1 MGAGENG
8 TVSAPAN
15 WAGNAY
21 RASNSADS
29 SAHLEFAN
37 ALNQE
42 NGGSQVHGGG
52 TKPPT
57 VLNAQKT
64 AGSKSQAPT
73 QGSRSAA
80 PGKGDSPSVTD
91 AKTADAGARDP
102 ILGQD
107 ATGLKPGEPISAK
120 LTKKEDITKPQAEM
134 TFDFS
139 KQITKDQAAA
149 ILFQGGKVPD
159 GATLTQGKGNQ
170 WTVQYRNNIYAKE
183 DVVTHMNSHTESVL
197 TRSKLP
203 GEMFYPERDVTF
215 SWVGGAKAFSTKAPA
230 AAPAVKPLTP
240 SSQQYY
246 DDVHVHWGASGYYDE
261 NGNWRGGGYDTEH
274 RTAEVRDAMVSYLQ
288 SLPAKTNVNL
298 FPVPQS
304 CEDGDLYYLE
314 TEQTGKVLSQDVR
327 VERKGDQIFIV
338 VDEPGISS
346 KEKEIKR
353 PYGEKPVQVPSRL
366 LVKPGKYDVDALDKA
381 GNLKRYIL
389 DNHKNSVK
397 LYFRGKHDL
406 GYDGRTREYDTWR
419 LIADIGS
426 GKYRD
431 KSGKPVDPRLID
443 HVTLGMISG
452 DPSSPHAG
460 LMMYASL
467 WLANQLDPGGK
478 TLHIS
483 GAGETTWEKE
493 GVRDM
498 LKRDHVPHV
507 GLNDANKS
515 FFDVIN
521 KIGGVAVVHCDV
533 GISPIAQDGIIAAQ
547 TNYVHSDDL
556 KKMFSAYTSPI
567 PGRGGKIIWAHGG
580 GLARTQ
586 LPGSQHINL
595 LREVLRDYPN
605 VYIDLSW
612 DVVAEH
618 IARGEGDKEARMKA
632 WAKLVHDYPDR
643 FIYGSDSVGSPN
655 ARASESTLQVYE
667 HSGFLKALDAM
678 DKTSGRNFST
688 ADRFLHG
695 NYEEVVL
702 GAARNVTAWRLANGK
717 FLDDQ
722 QREYDRLNATILLE
736 N

>member
-1 MGAGENG
+1 MGDGA
-8 TVSAPAN
+8 VSAPAN
-15 WAGNAY
+15 GAGNAY
-21 RASNSADS
+21 QASNPADS
-29 SAHLEFAN
+29 SSAYLEADLEFAN
-37 ALNQE
+37 ALNQQ
-42 NGGSQVHGGG
+42 NGGSQVYGGG

-57 VLNAQKT
+57 VLYAQKT

-73 QGSRSAA
+73 QGSGSSA
-80 PGKGDSPSVTD
+80 PGKGASTSTTD
-91 AKTADAGARDP
+91 AKTADAGVRDP
-102 ILGQD
+102 ILGED
-107 ATGLKPGEPISAK
+107 TTGLKPGEPISAK
-120 LTKKEDITKPQAEM
+120 RTTKEDIANPKAEM

-183 DVVTHMNSHTESVL
+183 DVVTHMNSHTETVL

-203 GEMFYPERDVTF
+203 GEMFYPEPDVTY
-215 SWVGGAKAFSTKAPA
+215 SWVGGAKAFSIKAP
-230 AAPAVKPLTP
+230 AAPAVKPSTP
-240 SSQQYY
+240 SSQRDY

-274 RTAEVRDAMVSYLQ
+274 RTPEVRDAMVSYLQ

-304 CEDGDLYYLE
+304 CEHGDLYYLE
-314 TEQTGKVLSQDVR
+314 TEQTGKVLSEDVR
-327 VERKGDQIFIV
+327 VERKGDKIFVV

-353 PYGEKPVQVPSRL
+353 PYGEKPRHVPSRI
-366 LVKPGKYDVDALDKA
+366 LVKPGKYDVDELDKT
-381 GNLKRYIL
+381 GNLKKYIL
-389 DNHKNSVK
+389 DNHKDSVK
-397 LYFRGKHDL
+397 LYFRGQNEL
-406 GYDGRTREYDTWR
+406 GYDGRTREYDTWS

-431 KSGKPVDPRLID
+431 KDGKPVDPKLVD

-460 LMMYASL
+460 LMMYESL
-467 WLANQLDPGGK
+467 RLANQLDPAGK

-498 LKRDHVPHV
+498 LKPGHVPQV
-507 GLNDANKS
+507 GLNAANKS

-521 KIGGVAVVHCDV
+521 KIGGVAVIHCDV
-533 GISPIAQDGIIAAQ
+533 GISPKAQDGIITAQ
-547 TNYVHSDDL
+547 TNYVHSNDI

-567 PGRGGKIIWAHGG
+567 AGRGGKIIWAHGG

-586 LPGSQHINL
+586 LPGDQHINL

-618 IARGEGDKEARMKA
+618 IATGEGDKEARMKA

-643 FIYGSDSVGSPN
+643 FIYGSDSVGNPD
-655 ARASESTLQVYE
+655 AHAAESTLRVYE
-667 HSGFLKALDAM
+667 SSGFLKALDEM
-678 DKTSGRNFST
+678 DKKSGRNYST

-695 NYEEVVL
+695 NYEDVVL
-702 GAARNVTAWRLANGK
+702 GAAKNVTAWRLANGK
-717 FLDDQ
+717 FLEDQ
-722 QREYDRLNATILLE
+722 HREYERLNAKP
-736 N
+736 